1 MKSRYI
7 HCLTDHYAHLLAV
20 NQGNHQNFDPSL
32 IPQVALSN
40 FHRDEAKKKIEKKIQ
55 NGRLKKPEFMS
66 DILTTK

>member
-32 IPQVALSN
+32 IPQVALSD
-40 FHRDEAKKKIEKKIQ
+40 FHGDEAKKNPKKIQ
-55 NGRLKKPEFMS
+55 NSRLKKPEFMS
-66 DILTTK
+66 DSLTTK